1 MRLLTKLAE
10 RLARRHAEDLYRQRI
25 ELATPQ
31 GPVVATAAG
40 ARVNFCTND
49 YLGLAADPRL
59 AEAMARGVSRY
70 GVGAGASHLVAG
82 HMTVHRELEERLAE
96 FTGAPRA
103 LLFSS
108 GYMANLGLVT
118 ALAGR
123 HTLVVA
129 DRLNHASLVD
139 AGILSRARVRRYRH
153 GDAADA
159 ERRLGDTGD
168 DTGGEAMIVTDSVFS
183 MDGHVAP
190 LPELDA
196 LAARRGAMLVVDDAH
211 GFGVLGDGRGAR
223 RHFNL
228 SDGAV
233 MMGTLGKACGVYGAF
248 VAAGETVIEALI
260 QFARPYIYTTALPPA
275 VAAAAL
281 AAVDIVE
288 REGWRRQRLADLV
301 ARFRRRARAAGISL
315 VASETPIQP
324 VVVGD
329 SAAALE
335 VSQQLDRVGFL
346 VAAIRP
352 PTVPRGSARLRVTLS
367 AAHDERQVDALVDA
381 LAEALNGVAAPER
394 AHG

>member
-40 ARVNFCTND
+40 ARVNFCAND

-82 HMTVHRELEERLAE
+82 HMAVHRELEERLAE

-123 HTLVVA
+123 DTLVVA

-159 ERRLGDTGD
+159 ERCLGE

-183 MDGHVAP
+183 MDGDVAP

-211 GFGVLGDGRGAR
+211 GFGVLGDGRG
-223 RHFNL
+223 
-228 SDGAV
+228 
-233 MMGTLGKACGVYGAF
+233 
-248 VAAGETVIEALI
+248 
-260 QFARPYIYTTALPPA
+260 
-275 VAAAAL
+275 
-281 AAVDIVE
+281 
-288 REGWRRQRLADLV
+288 
-301 ARFRRRARAAGISL
+301 
-315 VASETPIQP
+315 
-324 VVVGD
+324 
-329 SAAALE
+329 
-335 VSQQLDRVGFL
+335 
-346 VAAIRP
+346 
-352 PTVPRGSARLRVTLS
+352 
-367 AAHDERQVDALVDA
+367 
-381 LAEALNGVAAPER
+381 
-394 AHG
+394 

>member
-10 RLARRHAEDLYRQRI
+10 RLARRQAEDLHRQRT

-40 ARVNFCTND
+40 ARVNFCSND

-59 AEAMARGVSRY
+59 AEAMERGASRY
-70 GVGAGASHLVAG
+70 GVGAGASHMVVG

-96 FTGAPRA
+96 FTGAARA

-123 HTLVVA
+123 DTLVVA

-159 ERRLGDTGD
+159 ERRLGGV
-168 DTGGEAMIVTDSVFS
+168 GGEAMIVTDSVFS
-183 MDGHVAP
+183 MDGDVAP

-196 LAARRGAMLVVDDAH
+196 LAVCRGAMLVVDDAH

-223 RHFNL
+223 RHFAM

-288 REGWRRQRLADLV
+288 REGWRRERLAELV
-301 ARFRRRARAAGISL
+301 ARFRRRAHAAGISL
-315 VASETPIQP
+315 PESDTPIQP
-324 VVVGD
+324 VVVGE

-335 VSQQLDRVGFL
+335 ASRRLDRAGFL

-352 PTVPRGSARLRVTLS
+352 PTVPRGGARLRVTLS
-367 AAHDERQVDALVDA
+367 AAHDERQVDALVDD
-381 LAEALNGVAAPER
+381 LAEALQDVAPPER